1 MEMEQ
6 HLNNFV
12 DIYNQLSDKN
22 LNLLKN
28 IYDDS
33 VVFSDP
39 LHKVEGIEAL
49 TKYFENLYANVSS
62 ISFDIKEHYVVDN
75 KGFLYWEM
83 HFSHSKLNN
92 KKNIIVAGHSHLT
105 FKGSKVINHRD
116 YFDVGAL
123 LYRNIPVLGSVIKTL
138 EKRAVS

>member
-28 IYDDS
+28 IYDDC

-92 KKNIIVAGHSHLT
+92 KKNITVAGHSHLT

-123 LYRNIPVLGSVIKTL
+123 LYRNIPLLGSVIKTL